1 MKNGK
6 QVALFTYLQPLG
18 TTGSLD
24 RLWRV
29 LANAGVSGERIVGGW
44 SLVRDGND
52 EWMDGWMDDWGGGRA
67 GAGRAERW

>member
-44 SLVRDGND
+44 SLVHDGND
-52 EWMDGWMDDWGGGRA
+52 GWMDGWMIGEVEGQGQGGQRG
-67 GAGRAERW
+67 GE